1 MNTSAQKDN
10 SVLRYVGIVEPKGKS
25 SVSLQKY
32 PSSHPFASL
41 KGSDNI
47 IAFTTKRFPN
57 PLIVQG
63 MIYDLGEGM
72 MQILTKL
79 FAHTGYIGAGAG
91 AAVTAFGM
99 FSDCLKIAKSI
110 AGPI

>member
-1 MNTSAQKDN
+1 LNTSAQKDN
-10 SVLRYVGIVEPKGKS
+10 SVLRYVGVVEPKGKS

-63 MIYDLGEGM
+63 MIYDLGEVM
-72 MQILTKL
+72 MPDTDKTICTHRIYRSWSRGCSYR
-79 FAHTGYIGAGAG
+79 FWN
-91 AAVTAFGM
+91 VF
-99 FSDCLKIAKSI
+99 
-110 AGPI
+110 